1 MPRLYLDDHP
11 ELVKAFSKEAGYVAR
26 LSDEP
31 QNWAQEATSEMLR
44 RHPWLSDYEI
54 SPTVDKMDPEKGFAF
69 GFLDI
74 SNRTERPEQ
83 EHEEA
88 GIPHIRIP
96 MIVED
101 HQLRPFSVF
110 MDGDRVMPM
119 NEDRV
124 RETLFNPQAF
134 DLSTIPPADPSL
146 IEQWMPPN
154 RTGVGVGGEFKLASA
169 DAAFFAGLEKEALF
183 DGVKQR
189 IRSEAAAG
197 AEEAVKK
204 LFRKAAP
211 KALAGVA
218 ATATA
223 AGAAGHVAGKRAG
236 AKAAREAQQAP
247 QAEKTA
253 FAHITPEQWQALY
266 QNDKVKG
273 LVEKYGK
280 YDHPEVT
287 NAVFELASKRY
298 GYHPKT
304 ASVHGDSLLLA
315 IAPTISEKAAQAFVN
330 KLASDATIKVGL
342 RSVSDLLIEAFDNTK
357 RASAEDYLRTIAE
370 NIQPT
375 VMTLQRLP
383 GGDFLVKSAAV
394 NAFSGGPEAQGQ
406 VVPQSEAE
414 EAIGPDNVQG
424 MKPGQSVTAVS
435 DPVDPNGGPE
445 DFDGEPVTRFG
456 QYTVK
461 DTMGNSLMGWVFP
474 ELLAWDGNF
483 TPMPTMLFTNGSAYA
498 LQDGIIGQMIGQS
511 VGLPE
516 DQPVGEGTFYSVSN
530 DGVSATVPVT
540 LASAMAG
547 PDGSP
552 VYHGSDPFGNPVV
565 LRVTQGLV
573 QPERINNNEYAIP
586 DSWSWMRLNNQ
597 TQLQGASGPDGA
609 GASMPGQPPPMPQQP
624 PAHALAQGGPK
635 GVPTKMGNGTKAT
648 PTAPGGPGG
657 GSIPGSGGPFNATSS
672 GPPVVPG
679 GGMMGPQAGG
689 AQAGGPPGA
698 EQPPQMGAQPAA
710 GKTPPQ
716 GAPKPPGAGKPA
728 PQKADGKPAPN
739 GPPKDK
745 KPEKKDKK
753 PEPKTKS
760 SAAMAAQNTVELYYN
775 GAFQLEGGCG
785 LHKIASEFRYDLDAV
800 SAEFML
806 GLLGVPGSMAKQ
818 KVAEARK
825 LNGRDSVKLAGLKT
839 ITTLGERHAE
849 SVKTASAFLERLP
862 DLRRDLIKEAAAI
875 RDEGTVDKIL
885 ALNFINPENVST
897 FVDYLPDLEQ
907 AGERMAEMLI
917 HSYLGQEDMPEAAI
931 EKAMTGME
939 DVISG
944 LKAIRGVEASQS

>member
-11 ELVKAFSKEAGYVAR
+11 ELVNAFKKEAGYVAK

-54 SPTVDKMDPEKGFAF
+54 SPTVDKLDEQRGF
-69 GFLDI
+69 GFGYIDV
-74 SNRTERPEQ
+74 SNKTERPEQ
-83 EHEEA
+83 EHEET

-96 MIVED
+96 LIVED
-101 HQLRPFSVF
+101 HQLRPFTVF

-169 DAAFFAGLEKEALF
+169 DAAFFEGLSSKSKTAVAVGVGNLATEAFLAGLEKKL
-183 DGVKQR
+183 DKVD
-189 IRSEAAAG
+189 
-197 AEEAVKK
+197 KK
-204 LFRKAAP
+204 E
-211 KALAGVA
+211 
-218 ATATA
+218 
-223 AGAAGHVAGKRAG
+223 KR
-236 AKAAREAQQAP
+236 
-247 QAEKTA
+247 A
-253 FAHITPEQWQALY
+253 FAHITPEQWSALY
-266 QNDKVKG
+266 QNEKVQG
-273 LVEKYGK
+273 LVEKFGK

-304 ASVHGDSLLLA
+304 ASVRTDSLLLA
-315 IAPTISEKAAQAFVN
+315 IAPTISEKAAQEFIN
-330 KLASDATIKVGL
+330 KLASDNSIKVGL
-342 RSVSDLLIEAFDNTK
+342 RSVSDLLIEAFDKTK
-357 RASAEDYLRTIAE
+357 RASAEDYLRTIAD

-375 VMTLQRLP
+375 VMTIQKLP

-394 NAFSGGPEAQGQ
+394 NAFAGGPEAQGQ
-406 VVPQSEAE
+406 VVPQSEA
-414 EAIGPDNVQG
+414 ADAVGADTVNG
-424 MKPGQSVTAVS
+424 MKPGQSVTAVA
-435 DPVDPNGGPE
+435 DPVKPNAGPQG
-445 DFDGEPVTRFG
+445 FDGQPVQEFG
-456 QYTVK
+456 QYTVQ
-461 DTMGNSLMGWVFP
+461 DTMGNDLVGWVFP
-474 ELLAWDGNF
+474 ELLSWDGNF
-483 TPMPTMLFTNGSAYA
+483 SPMPTMLFTNGSAYA
-498 LQDGIIGQMIGQS
+498 LQDGIVGKMVGKS

-516 DQPVGEGTFYSVSN
+516 SDPVGEGTFYSVTN
-530 DGVSATVPVT
+530 DGVTATVPVT
-540 LASAMAG
+540 LSSAMAG

-552 VYHGSDPFGNPVV
+552 VYQGSDPFGNPLV
-565 LRVTQGLV
+565 LRVTQGLT

-609 GASMPGQPPPMPQQP
+609 GASMPGAPPQPPPEP
-624 PAHALAQGGPK
+624 PAHALAQKK
-635 GVPTKMGNGTKAT
+635 GVPNKMGNGTKAT

-657 GSIPGSGGPFNATSS
+657 GTIPGSGGPISPTTA

-679 GGMMGPQAGG
+679 GGMLGPNAGSPQAGGPPPAGPGGPPDAGG
-689 AQAGGPPGA
+689 AQAAPGGPPGA
-698 EQPPQMGAQPAA
+698 
-710 GKTPPQ
+710 
-716 GAPKPPGAGKPA
+716 APK
-728 PQKADGKPAPN
+728 
-739 GPPKDK
+739 GPPKAESKSGK
-745 KPEKKDKK
+745 KPEKKDEKK
-753 PEPKTKS
+753 PEKKDDKKPKTKT
-760 SAAMAAQNTVELYYN
+760 SAAQAAQNTVELYFN

-839 ITTLGERHAE
+839 ITTLGERYSQ

-862 DLRRDLIKEAAAI
+862 NLRKDLVKEAAAI
-875 RDEGTVDKIL
+875 KDEATIDKVL

-897 FVDYLPDLEQ
+897 FVEYLPELEQ

-917 HSYLGQEDMPEAAI
+917 HSYLGQQDMPEGAI

-939 DVISG
+939 DVIAG
-944 LKAIRGVEASQS
+944 LKAIRGVEESQA